1 MLTDTTLKQARPKE
15 KDYKLADERGLY
27 VLISKTGG
35 KRFRF
40 DYKFNLKR
48 KTLALGIYPDI
59 SLANA
64 RIARDKAR
72 QLLANGIDP
81 SENKR
86 AEKEARYG
94 KAINTFEV
102 IAREWVSTH
111 LMSKSKENAQR
122 SLRRFELYLFPR
134 FGSKPVSDIEPPEI
148 LSAIRVIQNLNKA
161 DTAKRTLQTA
171 GQVWRYAV
179 QTGRAVRDVT
189 ADLKGAIPNAKVK
202 HMAAFTHPKDIAGL
216 LQAIDGFTG
225 TLTVQ
230 TALNLAPLVFVRPGE
245 LRKAKWADIDLD
257 AAEWRYTVTKTNTEH
272 IVPLSRQALEILKR
286 IKPFSG
292 AGEFVF
298 VNGHN
303 SKEAMSDAA
312 VNAALRRMGY
322 DTKTEI
328 TGHGFRATARTLLHE
343 RLGIDPNIIEHQL
356 AHRVPDALG
365 SAYNRTK
372 FLEQRKAMMQTW
384 ADYLDELKR
393 EVS

>member
-1 MLTDTTLKQARPKE
+1 MLTDTALKQAKPKE
-15 KDYKLADERGLY
+15 KDYKLTDERGLY
-27 VLISKTGG
+27 VLISSTGG

-81 SENKR
+81 GESKR

-94 KAINTFEV
+94 KAVNTFEV
-102 IAREWVSTH
+102 IAREWVLTH

-134 FGSKPVSDIEPPEI
+134 FGSKPISDIEPPEV
-148 LSAIRVIQNLNKA
+148 LSAIRIIQNLNKV

-179 QTGRAVRDVT
+179 QTGRVTRDVT
-189 ADLKGAIPNAKVK
+189 ADLKGALPSARVK
-202 HMAAFTHPKDIAGL
+202 HMAAFTDPKDIAAL
-216 LQAIDGFTG
+216 LRAIDGFTG

-230 TALNLAPLVFVRPGE
+230 SALRLAPLVFARPGE
-245 LRKAKWADIDLD
+245 LRKAKWADIDLSL
-257 AAEWRYTVTKTNTEH
+257 AEWKYTVTKTNAEH
-272 IVPLSRQALEILKR
+272 IVPLSQQAVAILKE
-286 IKPFSG
+286 IQPFSG

-322 DTKTEI
+322 DTKIEI

-356 AHRVPDALG
+356 AHRVPDVLG
-365 SAYNRTK
+365 CAYNRTR
-372 FLEQRKAMMQTW
+372 FLEQRKEMMQKW
-384 ADYLDELKR
+384 ADYLDELKN
-393 EVS
+393 SF